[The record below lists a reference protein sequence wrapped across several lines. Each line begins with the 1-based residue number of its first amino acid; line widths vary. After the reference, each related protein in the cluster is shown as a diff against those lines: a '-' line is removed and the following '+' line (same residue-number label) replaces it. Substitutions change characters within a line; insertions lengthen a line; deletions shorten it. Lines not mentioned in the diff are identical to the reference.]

1 MVIDASG
8 GDDEPVAVYLDTN
21 HWYALGRA
29 NAGRRDLPTDGELL
43 ERLRMLRHE
52 GRIVV
57 PLSAVHYSELW
68 ENPRDRLTA
77 EATEVMEELSDFWT
91 LAPLSAVFAE
101 EFDTQLKA
109 RFGRPAVVR
118 VSPKI
123 GRGVGFANGVA
134 GSFRIHAS
142 PAAMEALQRRLGQ
155 DGIRQLE
162 ASANAAFER
171 RALRGGR
178 DVPGFNPY
186 ADRDRAEARLARVLR
201 VVNNLRA
208 DPSLYRRLDDVV
220 VAGEF
225 VAEMFED
232 FLGALVHADDDPYR
246 IATELT
252 ASKEQMTD
260 LLLAMPSRRVAVTI
274 RQRYHRDLEHRW
286 TVSDLRDIDALS
298 IATPYCDVVV
308 TDNAVRTAITHA
320 HLDQLLSTVVISHRE
335 QLTQFLPTSAGPR
348 SSGP

>member
-1 MVIDASG
+1 MTDLSDGAHDV
-8 GDDEPVAVYLDTN
+8 PLVVYLDTN

-29 NAGRRDLPTDGELL
+29 NAGIRDLPTDRELL
-43 ERLRMLRHE
+43 ERLRMLRRE
-52 GRIVV
+52 GRIVL

-123 GRGVGFANGVA
+123 GRGVGFANGMA
-134 GSFRIHAS
+134 GSFRIDAS

-171 RALRGGR
+171 LALRGAR
-178 DVPGFNPY
+178 DVAGFNPY

-201 VVNNLRA
+201 VVDNLRA
-208 DPSLYRRLDDVV
+208 DPSLYRRVDDVV

-252 ASKEQMTD
+252 ASKEQMTE

-298 IATPYCDVVV
+298 IAAPYCDVVV

-320 HLDQLLSTVVISHRE
+320 HLDQLFSTVVISHRE
-335 QLTQFLPTSAGPR
+335 QLAQFLPTSAGPR
-348 SSGP
+348 SSGS

>member
-1 MVIDASG
+1 
-8 GDDEPVAVYLDTN
+8 
-21 HWYALGRA
+21 
-29 NAGRRDLPTDGELL
+29 
-43 ERLRMLRHE
+43 
-52 GRIVV
+52 
-57 PLSAVHYSELW
+57 
-68 ENPRDRLTA
+68 
-77 EATEVMEELSDFWT
+77 MEELSDFWT
-91 LAPLSAVFAE
+91 MAPMSAVLAE
-101 EFDTQLKA
+101 EFDTQLQA

-118 VSPKI
+118 TSPKV
-123 GRGVGFANGVA
+123 GRGVGFAHGTD
-134 GSFRIHAS
+134 GSFRVDAS
-142 PAAMEALQRRLGQ
+142 PPVMEALRQRLGR

-162 ASANAAFER
+162 ASANEAFER
-171 RALRGGR
+171 LALRDCR
-178 DVPGFNPY
+178 DVPGLNPY
-186 ADRDRAEARLARVLR
+186 ADRDLAEVRLSRVLR
-201 VVNNLRA
+201 VVDNLRH

-220 VAGEF
+220 VAREF

-252 ASKEQMTD
+252 ESKEQMVE

-320 HLDQLLSTVVISHRE
+320 HLDEVFSTVVISHRE
-335 QLTQFLPTSAGPR
+335 RLKEVLPTVAAPTSPG
-348 SSGP
+348 S